1 METAE
6 AGNNIVGLLL
16 AAGRSRRFGSDKLL
30 QRLPDGRTLLEA
42 SLAPLAAAA
51 NRTLV
56 LVRPGPSPLHELLQ
70 EKNIPYLEVLQAD
83 DGMGTTLAAGIRA
96 TAQARGWLVG
106 LADMPC
112 LQADTAARIAH
123 ALEQGALL
131 AAPQHQGRRGH
142 PVGFAA
148 CWQPQL
154 AALQGDQGAR
164 SLLQSA
170 AAQVVAME
178 VDDPGCLLDIDTP
191 EALAALITLG
201 NGLPAAPS
209 QPSA

>member
-1 METAE
+1 MEARDH
-6 AGNNIVGLLL
+6 IVGLLL

-30 QRLPDGRTLLEA
+30 QRLPDGRTVLEA
-42 SLAPLAAAA
+42 SLAPLAASVD
-51 NRTLV
+51 RVLV

-70 EKNIPYLEVLQAD
+70 AKGIPYLEMPQAD
-83 DGMGTTLAAGIRA
+83 EGMGATLAAGIRA

-131 AAPQHQGRRGH
+131 AVPQHQGRRGH

-170 AAQVVAME
+170 AAQVVTME

>member
-1 METAE
+1 MEARDH
-6 AGNNIVGLLL
+6 IVGLLL

-30 QRLPDGRTLLEA
+30 QRLPDERTVLEA
-42 SLAPLAAAA
+42 SLAPLAAAV

-70 EKNIPYLEVLQAD
+70 AKHIPYLEVPQAD

-112 LQADTAARIAH
+112 LQAGTAARIAQ

-148 CWQPQL
+148 CWQSQL

-170 AAQVVAME
+170 AAQVVTME

-209 QPSA
+209 LPSA

>member
-1 METAE
+1 MEARDH
-6 AGNNIVGLLL
+6 IVGLLL

-30 QRLPDGRTLLEA
+30 QRLPDGRTVLEA
-42 SLAPLAAAA
+42 SLAPLAASVD
-51 NRTLV
+51 RVLV

-70 EKNIPYLEVLQAD
+70 EKNIPYLEVPQAD

-112 LQADTAARIAH
+112 LQADTAARIVH

-131 AAPQHQGRRGH
+131 AAPRHQGRRGH

-148 CWQPQL
+148 CWQSQL
-154 AALQGDQGAR
+154 AALQGNQGAR

-170 AAQVVAME
+170 AAQVVTME

-209 QPSA
+209 LPSA

>member
-1 METAE
+1 MEARDH
-6 AGNNIVGLLL
+6 IVGLLL

-30 QRLPDGRTLLEA
+30 QRLPDGRTVLEA
-42 SLAPLAAAA
+42 SLAPLAAAV
-51 NRTLV
+51 NQVLV

-70 EKNIPYLEVLQAD
+70 EKNIPYLEVPQAD

-112 LQADTAARIAH
+112 LQAGTAARIAQ

-148 CWQPQL
+148 CWQSQL

-170 AAQVVAME
+170 AAQVVTME

-191 EALAALITLG
+191 EALAALAALITLG

-209 QPSA
+209 LPSA

>member
-83 DGMGTTLAAGIRA
+83 DGMGATLAAGIRA

-170 AAQVVAME
+170 AAQVVTME

>member
-1 METAE
+1 MEARD
-6 AGNNIVGLLL
+6 NIVGLLL

-42 SLAPLAAAA
+42 SLAPLAASVD
-51 NRTLV
+51 RVLV

-70 EKNIPYLEVLQAD
+70 EKNIPYLEVPESE

-96 TAQARGWLVG
+96 TAQARGWIVG

-112 LQADTAARIAH
+112 LLPDTAN
-123 ALEQGALL
+123 QVVGALRHGAPI
-131 AAPQHQGRRGH
+131 AAPFHQGRRGH

-148 CWQPQL
+148 RWHDAL

-164 SLLQSA
+164 TLLQNHPELITRL
-170 AAQVVAME
+170 E
-178 VDDPGCLLDIDTP
+178 VDGPGCLIDIDTP
-191 EALAALITLG
+191 EALASLSTLAPF
-201 NGLPAAPS
+201 PAS
-209 QPSA
+209 

>member
-30 QRLPDGRTLLEA
+30 QRLPDGRTVLEA
-42 SLAPLAAAA
+42 SFAPLAASVD
-51 NRTLV
+51 RVVV

-70 EKNIPYLEVLQAD
+70 AKGIPYLEVPQAD
-83 DGMGTTLAAGIRA
+83 EGMGATLAAGIRA

-112 LQADTAARIAH
+112 LQTGTAARIAQ

-201 NGLPAAPS
+201 NGLP
-209 QPSA
+209 SA

>member
-1 METAE
+1 MEARDH
-6 AGNNIVGLLL
+6 IVGLLL

-30 QRLPDGRTLLEA
+30 QRLPDGRTVLEA
-42 SLAPLAAAA
+42 SLAPLAASVD
-51 NRTLV
+51 RVLV

-70 EKNIPYLEVLQAD
+70 EKNIPYLEVPQAD

-131 AAPQHQGRRGH
+131 AAPRHQGRRGH

-170 AAQVVAME
+170 AAQVVTME

-209 QPSA
+209 LPSA